1 MKNYKFT
8 SVLHKTTRGGYGVEF
23 PYDVKKEFGTG
34 GMVKVKAKIGG
45 VDYRGSLTPM
55 GGQNHM
61 LIVLKEIR
69 EKLGLTNGDK
79 INIELSQDTEPRVVI
94 IPDDLK
100 RLFQKNK
107 TAKDIFDGMSYTHR
121 KEYVNWIND
130 AKKDETRQRRLL
142 KTLEMLL
149 EKKHL

>member
-69 EKLGLTNGDK
+69 EKLGLTNCDK

-107 TAKDIFDGMSYTHR
+107 TAKDIFDGMSYTHHKDMLIGLTMQKKMKPA
-121 KEYVNWIND
+121 KEDY
-130 AKKDETRQRRLL
+130 L
-142 KTLEMLL
+142 KL
-149 EKKHL
+149 